1 MSPHRAA
8 TAIEQEADVPPWRM
22 AHGALRMRAHRLHLG
37 VPFADRGD
45 GFDESGAAA

>member
-1 MSPHRAA
+1 MSPLGRRLIGFDRPKSRHRA
-8 TAIEQEADVPPWRM
+8 
-22 AHGALRMRAHRLHLG
+22 LRVRAHRLHLG